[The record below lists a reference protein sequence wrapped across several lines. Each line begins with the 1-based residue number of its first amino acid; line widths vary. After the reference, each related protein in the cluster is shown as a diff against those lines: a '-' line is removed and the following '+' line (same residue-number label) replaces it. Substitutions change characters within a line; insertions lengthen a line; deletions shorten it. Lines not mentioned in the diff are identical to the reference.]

1 MSRMGLYRVLNFP
14 FVFSLSQALLAP
26 GSNFF
31 LQKQYR
37 IVFEGSK
44 GVVLDVGC
52 GPSLATPMPNGFILG
67 CDINHKYVTRYTKPV
82 KNKRK
87 SEMCSK
93 NYKYACLGV
102 VCSAEF
108 LPFFDS
114 TFDQTRCSG
123 LLHHLPTEIAVRTI
137 KEMLRCTRSFGKII
151 LCDAVWPKSPI
162 RRPLAWITQRL
173 DRGAWVRTEEQL
185 LNLCNTAYHGHWQH
199 RRFTSTFTG
208 LEEMSLTIELTA

>member
-1 MSRMGLYRVLNFP
+1 MSRLSLYRVLEFP

-67 CDINHKYVTRYTKPV
+67 CDINHKYVTRYTKQV
-82 KNKRK
+82 KDKRIG
-87 SEMCSK
+87 EMCSK
-93 NYKYACLGV
+93 GYKCACLGV
-102 VCSAEF
+102 VCAAEF
-108 LPFFDS
+108 LPFPDR

-123 LLHHLPTEIAVRTI
+123 LLHHLSTGIVVPTI
-137 KEMLRCTRSFGKII
+137 KEMLRCTRSFGKVII
-151 LCDAVWPKSPI
+151 CDAVWPKNPI
-162 RRPLAWITQRL
+162 CRPLAWLTQLL
-173 DRGAWVRTEEQL
+173 DRGAWVRTEKQL
-185 LNLCNTAYHGHWQH
+185 IDLCHTAYQGNWKH

-208 LEEMSLTIELTA
+208 LEEMALTIELTA